1 MLFVSRIFDPE
12 ALAGDDDLRA
22 LLHQLI
28 ESAFDALG
36 RQRLV
41 EVHKTHVRLQVHTIR
56 DLDGTQVHLALGAR
70 FGGTARHGK
79 DADRCDITLQ
89 QCIGGLCRAVRH
101 QDDFVR
107 SDARFAQQQQ
117 QRIDH
122 TTRDTFLRSVRGGHQ
137 HLAQQLVRG
146 RLQRNGVREG
156 ATYIDP
162 YFDAA

>member
-36 RQRLV
+36 RQWFV
-41 EVHKTHVRLQVHTIR
+41 EVYKTHVRLQVHTIC
-56 DLDGTQVHLALGAR
+56 DLDGAQVHLALGAC
-70 FGGTARHGK
+70 FGGAARHGK
-79 DADRCDITLQ
+79 DADRRDITLQ
-89 QCIGGLCRAVRH
+89 QCIGGLRRAVRH
-101 QDDFVR
+101 QHHFMR
-107 SDARFAQQQQ
+107 GDARFAQQQQ

-122 TTRDTFLRSVRGGHQ
+122 TTRDTFLRGMRGGHK
-137 HLAQQLVRG
+137 HLAQQLVHG
-146 RLQRNGVREG
+146 RLQRNGMREG